1 MTRADDRLTA
11 GAGESSPRRRL
22 SRADREQQVLRV
34 AHEQFARR
42 GFAAVTM
49 EDIALEVGVK
59 KPLLYAYFGNK
70 ERLYEACMAPAG
82 EALIAAVA
90 AAVERASTPAEAVRL
105 GVIAFFD
112 FVDRDRDAWR
122 VLFDETVPQSG
133 EIAAAVA
140 AYRERLLEMVALA
153 TVAVMPPHRRTGSR
167 AVIEGTSVMVMAAA
181 EALARWWLRTDA
193 MPARDAANLLIATVE
208 PGLLAGAVEKDGV
221 PSMTVADRS
230 MGLGLR
236 ALTRIAGSDVV
247 DRLGVRKPAERALYR
262 ATRDGFKVAGRA
274 GRTFAAGTRLGRP
287 ARPRPS
293 SAGGTGL
300 FDLTLDDEQQMLVEA
315 WRDFASARLRPA
327 AAAAERGEGAKR
339 GLRRGQR
346 ARPHD
351 ARRPRGARR
360 GDQRALRGDRGAGRR
375 DAGPR

>member
-11 GAGESSPRRRL
+11 GAGDNPPRRRL

-70 ERLYEACMAPAG
+70 ERLYEACMSPAG
-82 EALIAAVA
+82 DALIAAVA

-112 FVDRDRDAWR
+112 FVDGDRDAWR

-133 EIAAAVA
+133 EIAAVVG

-193 MPARDAANLLIATVE
+193 MPAREAANLLIATVE
-208 PGLLAGAVEKDGV
+208 PGLLAGAVQKD
-221 PSMTVADRS
+221 
-230 MGLGLR
+230 
-236 ALTRIAGSDVV
+236 
-247 DRLGVRKPAERALYR
+247 
-262 ATRDGFKVAGRA
+262 
-274 GRTFAAGTRLGRP
+274 
-287 ARPRPS
+287 
-293 SAGGTGL
+293 
-300 FDLTLDDEQQMLVEA
+300 
-315 WRDFASARLRPA
+315 
-327 AAAAERGEGAKR
+327 
-339 GLRRGQR
+339 
-346 ARPHD
+346 
-351 ARRPRGARR
+351 GARR
-360 GDQRALRGDRGAGRR
+360 
-375 DAGPR
+375 